1 MLSTNRALLLLG
13 SNINPESNVKAAI
26 AQIQDHCSIVEAG
39 KLWHIPAVG
48 SCLGQA
54 DFINQGLIIDCSA
67 SLPELKSAMKSIERS
82 IGREPGSKN
91 APRCIDIDVI
101 HFDGRVVDASL
112 FQYEFMRA
120 ILTELQAQHPWL
132 MAELDQCQ

>member
-13 SNINPESNVKAAI
+13 SNINPETNVAAAI
-26 AQIQDHCSIVEAG
+26 TQLRARYSIIEAG
-39 KLWHIPAVG
+39 QLWRIPAVG
-48 SCLGQA
+48 SCAGQA
-54 DFINQGLIIDCSA
+54 DFINQGLVIECGVGLA
-67 SLPELKSAMKSIERS
+67 ELKQDMKSIERS

-112 FQYEFMRA
+112 FQYDFMRT
-120 ILTELQAQHPWL
+120 ILAELQAYHPWL
-132 MAELDQCQ
+132 AELD